1 MKLTIDNDKIGYV
14 RLPNGVILQ
23 TVSGVINTIYTGVGG
38 RITYYVPKNTSVV
51 NVSESGL
58 TGDIVYNGMSEIH
71 VIAVPITKLTLNE
84 STIVQSYSNS
94 LLTVIEANKT
104 VTLSASGCALT
115 AKSIGDI
122 LYAAY
127 ADNRANVNF
136 DFSGGTNAANGL
148 IEDYWLY
155 TYAAPTSV
163 ELADVLVSLTGN
175 GGTIQLNP

>member
-1 MKLTIDNDKIGYV
+1 M
-14 RLPNGVILQ
+14 PNGDILQ
-23 TVSGVINTIYTGVGG
+23 TVAGVINTIYTGIAGG
-38 RITYYVPKNTSVV
+38 INYYVPKNTSVV

-58 TGDIVYNGMSEIH
+58 TGDLVYNGLSEIH
-71 VIAVPITKLTLNE
+71 VIAVPITKLTSNE
-84 STIVQSYSNS
+84 STIVQSYGNS
-94 LLTVIEANKT
+94 SLTVIEANKA
-104 VTLSASGCALT
+104 VTLIASGCALT

-155 TYAAPTSV
+155 TYAATTNVGLS
-163 ELADVLVSLTGN
+163 DVLVTLTGN
-175 GGTIQLNP
+175 GGTIQLNH

>member
-1 MKLTIDNDKIGYV
+1 MKLTIDNDKIGYI

-58 TGDIVYNGMSEIH
+58 TGDIVYNGLSEIH
-71 VIAVPITKLTLNE
+71 AIAVPITKLTSNE
-84 STIVQSYSNS
+84 STIVQSYGNS

-104 VTLSASGCALT
+104 VTLIASGCALT

-122 LYAAY
+122 LYKAY

-136 DFSGGTNAANGL
+136 NFTGGTNAAASAVYSYL
-148 IEDYWLY
+148 
-155 TYAAPTSV
+155 TTQYAISDPEV
-163 ELADVLVSLTGN
+163 EVYDVLVNN
-175 GGTIQLNP
+175 GGTIILNP